1 MYDILTSIPWY
12 GWVAIVAI
20 VCSAIVKVFS
30 GIHRHEERMAMIEK
44 GQDPSQV
51 NDKG

>member
-20 VCSAIVKVFS
+20 VCSALVKIVTN
-30 GIHRHEERMAMIEK
+30 IHRHEERMAMIEK
-44 GQDPSQV
+44 GQDPSRV
-51 NDKG
+51 DDRA